1 MIQLKKIY
9 SFLHKNTDEI
19 SFHEAVTLFA
29 ASIKQV
35 WLVDKKY
42 VIFTCFVLVLR
53 TIPALLGAFVGAI
66 FNQRIILGAEKF
78 ASYLYAYYPLLIAFA
93 VSILNGFFFVIWRWA
108 ETKSMDKIT
117 AFLLRESVRKA
128 STLDYA
134 SYDDPEFYNQIQN
147 GWAQDGEMFI
157 NSATTVFGSISYVIG
172 MTAYISVLAYI
183 DWKLMLAVTV
193 LRICLEPLSNKH
205 YTWTYRLNNELAE
218 LRRKEQYYRG
228 LFRSKEMVS
237 EGRLFDLFNYAKSN
251 YLEAHKKIYRETFI
265 HNIKLNAVNLFTNV
279 VYSFP
284 LVAGYVYLSVCVY
297 NGSVSL
303 ANMTL
308 FVSMYA
314 GFVNQIYNTIN
325 ELSGF
330 RYYAEQSRYAREF
343 LELPTNIF
351 KDDDSF
357 KDNIP
362 QSNGHSI
369 EFSNVTFRYPGT
381 EKNVLEDVSFK
392 VEANECVS
400 IIGANGAGKT
410 TLLHLMMRLY
420 DPTEG
425 IILLDGRDIREYSVE
440 SLYAIYGVLFQDYC
454 SYAVSAKESITLST
468 DEIDDEKISYSLK
481 ASTVYK
487 FIDTLECGLNTPLSR
502 SFETNGTE
510 LSGGQKQR
518 IALAKPYDI
527 ELRNVSFT
535 YENSGFGLK
544 NINMKISE
552 GKKIA
557 IVGENGGGKTTLTK
571 LLLRLYD
578 PDSGS
583 ILIDGKPL
591 TKIALRH
598 YRNNVGIAFQEF
610 PLYSLPLRDN
620 LSVYE
625 PANDKEMNTIFKSL
639 SLDKVLE
646 KNNATFD
653 TDLTR
658 NFDEN
663 GIMLSGGE
671 KQKLAVA
678 RLMTKKFGLLIFD
691 EPTAALDPMAEAELN
706 RMILDKAN
714 TSTTILIS
722 HRLSNVV
729 NADYIYVVRNGEIEE
744 CGTHEALMAEKGFYY
759 KMFELQ
765 AENYK

>member
-228 LFRSKEMVS
+228 LFRSKEMAS

-284 LVAGYVYLSVCVY
+284 LVA
-297 NGSVSL
+297 
-303 ANMTL
+303 
-308 FVSMYA
+308 
-314 GFVNQIYNTIN
+314 
-325 ELSGF
+325 
-330 RYYAEQSRYAREF
+330 SR
-343 LELPTNIF
+343 
-351 KDDDSF
+351 
-357 KDNIP
+357 
-362 QSNGHSI
+362 
-369 EFSNVTFRYPGT
+369 
-381 EKNVLEDVSFK
+381 
-392 VEANECVS
+392 
-400 IIGANGAGKT
+400 
-410 TLLHLMMRLY
+410 
-420 DPTEG
+420 
-425 IILLDGRDIREYSVE
+425 
-440 SLYAIYGVLFQDYC
+440 
-454 SYAVSAKESITLST
+454 
-468 DEIDDEKISYSLK
+468 
-481 ASTVYK
+481 
-487 FIDTLECGLNTPLSR
+487 
-502 SFETNGTE
+502 
-510 LSGGQKQR
+510 
-518 IALAKPYDI
+518 
-527 ELRNVSFT
+527 
-535 YENSGFGLK
+535 
-544 NINMKISE
+544 
-552 GKKIA
+552 
-557 IVGENGGGKTTLTK
+557 
-571 LLLRLYD
+571 
-578 PDSGS
+578 
-583 ILIDGKPL
+583 
-591 TKIALRH
+591 
-598 YRNNVGIAFQEF
+598 
-610 PLYSLPLRDN
+610 
-620 LSVYE
+620 
-625 PANDKEMNTIFKSL
+625 
-639 SLDKVLE
+639 
-646 KNNATFD
+646 
-653 TDLTR
+653 
-658 NFDEN
+658 
-663 GIMLSGGE
+663 
-671 KQKLAVA
+671 
-678 RLMTKKFGLLIFD
+678 
-691 EPTAALDPMAEAELN
+691 
-706 RMILDKAN
+706 
-714 TSTTILIS
+714 
-722 HRLSNVV
+722 
-729 NADYIYVVRNGEIEE
+729 
-744 CGTHEALMAEKGFYY
+744 
-759 KMFELQ
+759 
-765 AENYK
+765 

>member
-1 MIQLKKIY
+1 MIKLKKY
-9 SFLHKNTDEI
+9 VQFLHKNTDEI

-228 LFRSKEMVS
+228 LFRSKEMAS

-284 LVAGYVYLSVCVY
+284 LVAGYVYLSICVY

-468 DEIDDEKISYSLK
+468 DEIDDEKIRYSLK

-518 IALAKPYDI
+518 IALARAYYKDAPVLILDEPSASI
-527 ELRNVSFT
+527 DPESEAEILDAVN
-535 YENSGFGLK
+535 EMKGQK
-544 NINMKISE
+544 NIWI
-552 GKKIA
+552 
-557 IVGENGGGKTTLTK
+557 
-571 LLLRLYD
+571 
-578 PDSGS
+578 
-583 ILIDGKPL
+583 
-591 TKIALRH
+591 
-598 YRNNVGIAFQEF
+598 
-610 PLYSLPLRDN
+610 
-620 LSVYE
+620 
-625 PANDKEMNTIFKSL
+625 
-639 SLDKVLE
+639 
-646 KNNATFD
+646 
-653 TDLTR
+653 
-658 NFDEN
+658 
-663 GIMLSGGE
+663 
-671 KQKLAVA
+671 
-678 RLMTKKFGLLIFD
+678 
-691 EPTAALDPMAEAELN
+691 
-706 RMILDKAN
+706 
-714 TSTTILIS
+714 IS
-722 HRLSNVV
+722 HRLSTCVFSDRV
-729 NADYIYVVRNGEIEE
+729 LLFKDGKLIGNGNHNELITNNDE
-744 CGTHEALMAEKGFYY
+744 Y
-759 KMFELQ
+759 KRMFMLQ
-765 AENYK
+765 AERYKEKA